1 MLRCVRPQVL
11 QVPSDG
17 MGEIEMCLCYISLRF
32 PDSFSPDPNAN
43 SKIQLFLLY
52 SVLFL
57 IATSHGGPMSCID
70 QNGDEDMSLHDDIL
84 PYEQDSTSEILS
96 STHLFLVEVVSIEE
110 MPWSG
115 GPDGLEHRGLGMDM
129 KLLEVYKGTLDLEPD
144 GVFHL
149 EVEQRRESEFV
160 ESDYHGLWSHIE
172 PAVGV
177 QYLVFAIAQTQSPA
191 DCMQEDTCQRLYD
204 GERTPEIRLAV
215 EAERVFRDTYEN
227 QALEDPELTAMIA
240 LIRFGQEHRVTGRD
254 IFGRYLWARVSARF
268 IQDEEHLFPEIQALI
283 AASDAQIDLRTSLIY
298 DTYDAVLFEKSN
310 SEIYIKMLRTFFS
323 LLLQAESEQ
332 LHEDLV
338 NIYIYDLA
346 VPAEGRKPRVDRVLP
361 DGEERDRI
369 EIVLS
374 KFDTD
379 RAREVLAWLK

>member
-1 MLRCVRPQVL
+1 MLRRVRPQVL

-17 MGEIEMCLCYISLRF
+17 MEGIEMCLCYISFRF
-32 PDSFSPDPNAN
+32 PDAN
-43 SKIQLFLLY
+43 SKIQFFLLY
-52 SVLFL
+52 PILFL
-57 IATSHGGPMSCID
+57 IATGHGGPMSCID

-96 STHLFLVEVVSIEE
+96 STHVFLVEIVSIEE

-115 GPDGLEHRGLGMDM
+115 RPDGLEQRGLGMDM
-129 KLLEVYKGTLDLEPD
+129 RLLEVYKGTLDLEPD

-149 EVEQRRESEFV
+149 EAEQRRESKFV
-160 ESDYHGLWSHIE
+160 VSDYHGLWSHIQ

-177 QYLVFAIAQTQSPA
+177 QYLVFAIAQTRSPA
-191 DCMQEDTCQRLYD
+191 DCMQEDTCQQLYD
-204 GERTPEIRLAV
+204 GERAPEIRLAV
-215 EAERVFRDTYEN
+215 EAERAFKDTYEN
-227 QALEDPELTAMIA
+227 QASEDPELTAMIA
-240 LIRFGQEHRVTGRD
+240 LIRFGQEHRATGRD

-268 IQDEEHLFPEIQALI
+268 VEDEEHLFPEIQALI
-283 AASDAQIDLRTSLIY
+283 TASDSHIDLRTSLIY

-310 SEIYIKMLRTFFS
+310 SEIYIKVLGTFFS

-346 VPAEGRKPRVDRVLP
+346 VPAEGRKPRVDRILP

-369 EIVLS
+369 KIVLS